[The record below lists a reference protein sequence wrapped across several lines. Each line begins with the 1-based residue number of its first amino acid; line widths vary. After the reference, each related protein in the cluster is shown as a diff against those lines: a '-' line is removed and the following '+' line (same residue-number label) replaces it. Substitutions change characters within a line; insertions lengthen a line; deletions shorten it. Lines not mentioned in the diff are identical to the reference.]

1 MKCLPVSLFIT
12 VIVGLTIGACGGEAG
27 AASSAPAEAKAAAA
41 TETGNGAQ
49 KEFDAPPAP
58 GVKATCP
65 VMKNEFIVKES
76 SERSEH
82 NGKHYVF
89 CCGGCKP
96 KFDADPGKYL

>member
-1 MKCLPVSLFIT
+1 MKHLLTSLFTT
-12 VIVGLTIGACGGEAG
+12 VVVVLTIGACGSETEA
-27 AASSAPAEAKAAAA
+27 SISKPTEAKAAAA
-41 TETGNGAQ
+41 TESGNGAP

-58 GVKATCP
+58 GVRATCP
-65 VMKNEFIVKES
+65 VMGNEFVVKES
-76 SERSEH
+76 SDRSEH